1 MVLAN
6 SSLPLKVSETIA
18 TIIILPPDAPTAS
31 RPYREVMDTQPLAL
45 PVQPTAT
52 RAAKPAHRPHPLLIA
67 ATAGYI
73 ALIGWITLSTA
84 DNGSAVR
91 STSTWIIR
99 MLERLPLGLNGEQ
112 WEFALNIAMFAP
124 LGFLLV
130 LTFGARF
137 FWVAA
142 LGGIALSLSLEGLQQ
157 FIPYRVPDA
166 RDLLANGLGGVIGM
180 FFGVALLAALPRRR

>member
-1 MVLAN
+1 
-6 SSLPLKVSETIA
+6 
-18 TIIILPPDAPTAS
+18 
-31 RPYREVMDTQPLAL
+31 MDTQPLAL
-45 PVQPTAT
+45 PIQPTVT
-52 RAAKPAHRPHPLLIA
+52 RAAKPAHRPHPALVVL
-67 ATAGYI
+67 TLGYV

-91 STSTWIIR
+91 ESSTWIIR

-130 LTFGARF
+130 LTFGARL

-166 RDLLANGLGGVIGM
+166 RDLVANGLGGVVGM
-180 FFGVALLAALPRRR
+180 FFGLASLAAIRPSR